1 MNTRMPA
8 LQELKEKIAATGLKV
23 TQQRLV
29 ILQSLYESDEH
40 PSAERVFKHLSE
52 ENPSLSLGTVYKT
65 LETLVEKAIIR
76 KVYCADGIKRY
87 DVHTEPHSHLHC
99 NTSNRIIDF
108 SDPKLEEMIMEYLR
122 GKKIDNF
129 EIQDIQLQIQG
140 RIPKPENAVRVY
152 E

>member
-1 MNTRMPA
+1 MPA
-8 LQELKEKIAATGLKV
+8 LHELKEKIAATGLKV

-29 ILQSLYESDEH
+29 ILQSLYDRDEH
-40 PSAERVFKHLSE
+40 PSAERVFTYLSE

-65 LETLVEKAIIR
+65 LETLVEKGIIR
-76 KVYCADGIKRY
+76 KVYCSDGIKRY

-108 SDPKLEEMIMEYLR
+108 SDPQLESMILQYLKSKR
-122 GKKIDNF
+122 IENF

-140 RIPKPENAVRVY
+140 RIPKPEEAVRVY

>member
-1 MNTRMPA
+1 MKKDMPA
-8 LQELKEKIAATGLKV
+8 LQSLKEKIASTGLKV

-29 ILQSLYESDEH
+29 ILQALYENDDH
-40 PSAERVFKHLSE
+40 PSAEVVYNHLSN

-65 LETLVEKAIIR
+65 LETLVEKSIIR

-99 NTSNRIIDF
+99 QTSHRIIDF
-108 SDPKLEEMIMEYLR
+108 SDPALEAMILQYLQD
-122 GKKIDNF
+122 KKIENF

-140 RIPKPENAVRVY
+140 HIPNPEKRVRIHA
-152 E
+152 

>member
-29 ILQSLYESDEH
+29 ILQSLYEGEEH
-40 PSAERVFKHLSE
+40 PSAERVFKYLSE

-99 NTSNRIIDF
+99 NTSHRIIDF

-122 GKKIDNF
+122 AKKIENF
-129 EIQDIQLQIQG
+129 EILDIQLQIQG
-140 RIPKPENAVRVY
+140 RIPKPEDAVRVY